1 MTESKMFYLALDYR
15 DRRYL
20 EDRQLAVVN
29 TTREVFTGSNKI
41 LAPYL
46 DPIKYRRL
54 EMVYDARLMLMFYFF
69 EVLIDQAVY
78 TADIDLRHTFQD
90 IYSIP
95 KYFGILGG
103 ASNLP
108 PEQLLAW
115 TQIYNSSAFC
125 GRLGNISNLF
135 YRLSEHHFLI
145 RYPRMLEAAHR
156 KGHCRENLRFM
167 YRNILEKIEH
177 HMQQSYERQ
186 DRDVRVPYMEIATVK
201 PDVQQYR
208 EWMHTVLSF
217 SRNTLSNI

>member
-1 MTESKMFYLALDYR
+1 MTENKVLYLALDYL
-15 DRRYL
+15 DRRYS
-20 EDRQLAVVN
+20 EDRQLAVTN
-29 TTREVFTGSNKI
+29 TTREVFAGSNKI

-54 EMVYDARLMLMFYFF
+54 EMLYDARLMLMFYFF
-69 EVLIDQAVY
+69 EVLLDQAVY
-78 TADIDLRHTFQD
+78 TAHSDLWDTFQD
-90 IYSIP
+90 LYRIP
-95 KYFGILGG
+95 KYYGILGG

-108 PEQLLAW
+108 PDQLLAW
-115 TQIYNSSAFC
+115 TQIYNSPAFC

-135 YRLSEHHFLI
+135 YRLCSHHFLI
-145 RYPRMLEAAHR
+145 LYPRMLEAAHR
-156 KGHCRENLRFM
+156 KGHCRENLRFT

-201 PDVQQYR
+201 PDAQQYR